1 MSGDVFWLN
10 GRSLLF
16 TNWRTGEPNNANN
29 NEDCVDFEYFSTDGR
44 CDWND
49 FPCSRTEFEGRIF
62 RPICKQEQ
70 TETAE
75 REEDSPIEEFLE
87 NLMEILDPNGPIATP
102 VATIGVLGK

>member
-1 MSGDVFWLN
+1 MSGDVFFQD
-10 GRSLLF
+10 GVSLLF
-16 TNWRTGEPNNANN
+16 TNWRPGEPNNDNN
-29 NEDCVDFEYFSTDGR
+29 REDCVDFEYEATAGQ

-49 FPCSRTEFEGRIF
+49 FPCSLTEFDNRKF

-75 REEDSPIEEFLE
+75 REEETPIEEFLE

>member
-1 MSGDVFWLN
+1 MN
-10 GRSLLF
+10 GVSLLF
-16 TNWRTGEPNNANN
+16 TNWRPFEPNNFNN
-29 NEDCVDFEYFSTDGR
+29 REDCVDFEYEATAGQ

-49 FPCSRTEFEGRIF
+49 FPCSLTEFDDRRF

-75 REEDSPIEEFLE
+75 REEETPIEEFLE